1 MLEYGDIRVV
11 VNIEVGSFV
20 FLFKQKTAYEMRI
33 SDWSSDVCSSD
44 LATTSAPPLGRSR
57 RALLHREDSRAAA
70 DLLLRSPARG
80 AAAAAM
86 EPAPRPLAPV
96 EPVAGGLREHH
107 PFRRHRPPS
116 APPALSPGRPAPA
129 RRPCGLSEQRPERQ
143 KWV

>member
-80 AAAAAM
+80 AAAAALAP
-86 EPAPRPLAPV
+86 EPRPLAPV
-96 EPVAGGLREHH
+96 VPVAGGLRE
-107 PFRRHRPPS
+107 PPPLLRHRPHT
-116 APPALSPGRPAPA
+116 APAALSPGRPTAA
-129 RRPCGLSEQRPERQ
+129 RRPCARHRRSRPRPPP
-143 KWV
+143 